1 MLILIVVIAL
11 TAVAYLMCSKENYI
25 LHPKRNNLFI
35 LIPVSLSFFL
45 YLSFFS
51 PLFSFVFLIMFVL
64 AGFLVIKKYEEFLT
78 LFFSNKIENLILIV
92 TTFSIIGTLLIDI
105 ALYNKHLSQ
114 AVLIGAFVLGA
125 ILSISGRLGYIAI
138 STYIAK
144 KKNRS
149 EYLGLLGFLGILG
162 VVILC
167 MVKKK

>member
-1 MLILIVVIAL
+1 MIILLIVIAL
-11 TAVAYLMCSKENYI
+11 TTVAYLMCSKENYI

-64 AGFLVIKKYEEFLT
+64 AGFLVIKKYEDYLA
-78 LFFSNKIENLILIV
+78 LFFSKKIENLILIM
-92 TTFSIIGTLLIDI
+92 TSFSIIGTLLINV
-105 ALYNKHLSQ
+105 AFYNKTLSQ
-114 AVLIGAFVLGA
+114 GILIGSFVLGA
-125 ILSISGRLGYIAI
+125 ILSVSARLGYIAI